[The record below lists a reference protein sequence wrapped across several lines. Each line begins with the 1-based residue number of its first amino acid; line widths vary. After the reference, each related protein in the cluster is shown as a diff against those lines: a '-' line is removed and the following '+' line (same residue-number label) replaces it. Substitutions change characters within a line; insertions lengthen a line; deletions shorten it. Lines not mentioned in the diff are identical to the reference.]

1 MTNNTSMCIFKS
13 QLIDKG
19 TNKVTKENV
28 VFDTTSSRYD
38 LAIKE
43 VEERVKLGWSVK
55 ASFMLGGG
63 YLRVDYVRADP
74 NRYKDVGKTNE
85 SKVDAEIV
93 NTGSVVVGAT
103 EADSESSGY
112 GGMDSVGCEESVEV
126 ATQEVVATAAPIELA
141 EVKEVDVK
149 ETPVKPA
156 RKSIAATKKSEVKD
170 A

>member
-1 MTNNTSMCIFKS
+1 MCIFKS

-74 NRYKDVGKTNE
+74 NRYKDVDKTND
-85 SKVDAEIV
+85 SVVVDAEPV
-93 NTGSVVVGAT
+93 LSGVGST
-103 EADSESSGY
+103 EAET
-112 GGMDSVGCEESVEV
+112 E
-126 ATQEVVATAAPIELA
+126 EVVATEG
-141 EVKEVDVK
+141 K
-149 ETPVKPA
+149 ETPVKEVAKPA
-156 RKSIAATKKSEVKD
+156 RKTTAKKTEVKND
-170 A
+170 G

>member
-1 MTNNTSMCIFKS
+1 MCIFKS

-74 NRYKDVGKTNE
+74 NRYKDVGKSSNTLDTNNSVE
-85 SKVDAEIV
+85 S
-93 NTGSVVVGAT
+93 
-103 EADSESSGY
+103 DSESSGY
-112 GGMDSVGCEESVEV
+112 GGLGSVGCEEAVEAPVAQVESVEV
-126 ATQEVVATAAPIELA
+126 
-141 EVKEVDVK
+141 KETPVK
-149 ETPVKPA
+149 ETPVKPT
-156 RKSIAATKKSEVKD
+156 RKTTATKKSEVKD

>member
-1 MTNNTSMCIFKS
+1 MFKNILTNTTSMCIFKS

-85 SKVDAEIV
+85 SKVDAEPV
-93 NTGSVVVGAT
+93 LSGVGST
-103 EADSESSGY
+103 EA
-112 GGMDSVGCEESVEV
+112 V
-126 ATQEVVATAAPIELA
+126 AEEVVEAPVA
-141 EVKEVDVK
+141 QVKEADVK
-149 ETPVKPA
+149 ETPVKPT
-156 RKSIAATKKSEVKD
+156 RKTTTTTKK

>member
-1 MTNNTSMCIFKS
+1 MCIFKS

-28 VFDTTSSRYD
+28 VFDTSASRYD

-63 YLRVDYVRADP
+63 YLRVDYVRADH
-74 NRYKDVGKTNE
+74 NRYKDVGKTNDFN
-85 SKVDAEIV
+85 VDAEPV
-93 NTGSVVVGAT
+93 LSGVGSTDVVTDEVTVAT
-103 EADSESSGY
+103 E
-112 GGMDSVGCEESVEV
+112 EV
-126 ATQEVVATAAPIELA
+126 AIAPKPV
-141 EVKEVDVK
+141 EVKEADVK
-149 ETPVKPA
+149 ETPVKETPVKETPA
-156 RKSIAATKKSEVKD
+156 KQTRKTTAKKSEVKD

>member
-1 MTNNTSMCIFKS
+1 MTNNTSMCIFKYQS
-13 QLIDKG
+13 IDKG

-74 NRYKDVGKTNE
+74 NRYKDVGKTND
-85 SKVDAEIV
+85 SKVDVKPAL
-93 NTGSVVVGAT
+93 S
-103 EADSESSGY
+103 
-112 GGMDSVGCEESVEV
+112 SVGSTEV
-126 ATQEVVATAAPIELA
+126 VTEGVAVSAQEVVATVAQ
-141 EVKEVDVK
+141 VKEVDVK
-149 ETPVKPA
+149 PTRKTTP
-156 RKSIAATKKSEVKD
+156 TKKSEVKD
-170 A
+170 D

>member
-1 MTNNTSMCIFKS
+1 MCIFKS
-13 QLIDKG
+13 KLIDKG

-74 NRYKDVGKTNE
+74 NRYKDVGKTND
-85 SKVDAEIV
+85 SKVDAEQV
-93 NTGSVVVGAT
+93 LSGVGST
-103 EADSESSGY
+103 
-112 GGMDSVGCEESVEV
+112 
-126 ATQEVVATAAPIELA
+126 EVVQEAVTTVV
-141 EVKEVDVK
+141 EVKEADVK
-149 ETPVKPA
+149 ETPVKPT
-156 RKSIAATKKSEVKD
+156 RKTTTPTKKSEVKD

>member
-1 MTNNTSMCIFKS
+1 MCIFKS

-74 NRYKDVGKTNE
+74 NRYKDVGKTNNSVE
-85 SKVDAEIV
+85 S
-93 NTGSVVVGAT
+93 
-103 EADSESSGY
+103 DSESSGY
-112 GGMDSVGCEESVEV
+112 GGMGSVGCDETVEV
-126 ATQEVVATAAPIELA
+126 STPTETPQEAVEAPVAQ
-141 EVKEVDVK
+141 VKEAEEDVK
-149 ETPVKPA
+149 ETPVKPT
-156 RKSIAATKKSEVKD
+156 RKTTAKK
-170 A
+170 AQ

>member
-1 MTNNTSMCIFKS
+1 MCIFKS

-28 VFDTTSSRYD
+28 QENKNVQFDTTSSRYD

-74 NRYKDVGKTNE
+74 NRYKDVGKSSE

-103 EADSESSGY
+103 EDKENTS
-112 GGMDSVGCEESVEV
+112 
-126 ATQEVVATAAPIELA
+126 TQVTTKTTRKTTA
-141 EVKEVDVK
+141 
-149 ETPVKPA
+149 
-156 RKSIAATKKSEVKD
+156 KKSEVKD

>member
-1 MTNNTSMCIFKS
+1 MCIFKS

-28 VFDTTSSRYD
+28 IFDTTSSRYD

-74 NRYKDVGKTNE
+74 NRYKDVGKSSNTLDTNE
-85 SKVDAEIV
+85 SV
-93 NTGSVVVGAT
+93 S
-103 EADSESSGY
+103 ADSKSSGY
-112 GGMDSVGCEESVEV
+112 GGLGSVGCEETPQETVEAVVAPVESVEV
-126 ATQEVVATAAPIELA
+126 
-141 EVKEVDVK
+141 K
-149 ETPVKPA
+149 ETTAKPT
-156 RKSIAATKKSEVKD
+156 RKTTATKK

>member
-103 EADSESSGY
+103 EAQEDASTQ
-112 GGMDSVGCEESVEV
+112 
-126 ATQEVVATAAPIELA
+126 ATT
-141 EVKEVDVK
+141 K
-149 ETPVKPA
+149 TT
-156 RKSIAATKKSEVKD
+156 RKSIAATKKSEVKND
-170 A
+170 G

>member
-1 MTNNTSMCIFKS
+1 MCIFKS

-28 VFDTTSSRYD
+28 VFDTSSSRFD

-74 NRYKDVGKTNE
+74 NRYKDVGKTN
-85 SKVDAEIV
+85 D
-93 NTGSVVVGAT
+93 SV

-112 GGMDSVGCEESVEV
+112 GGMGSVGCEETPQESVEAPV
-126 ATQEVVATAAPIELA
+126 A
-141 EVKEVDVK
+141 VKEVA
-149 ETPVKPA
+149 KPA
-156 RKSIAATKKSEVKD
+156 RKTTAKKSEVKD

>member
-1 MTNNTSMCIFKS
+1 MCIFKS

-28 VFDTTSSRYD
+28 VFDTTSSRFD

-63 YLRVDYVRADP
+63 YLRVDYVRADH

-85 SKVDAEIV
+85 SKVDAEPV
-93 NTGSVVVGAT
+93 LSGVGST
-103 EADSESSGY
+103 
-112 GGMDSVGCEESVEV
+112 EV
-126 ATQEVVATAAPIELA
+126 ATEKVVEST
-141 EVKEVDVK
+141 EVKEVA
-149 ETPVKPA
+149 KPKPT
-156 RKSIAATKKSEVKD
+156 RKTTATKKVEDKPD
-170 A
+170 E

>member
-1 MTNNTSMCIFKS
+1 M
-13 QLIDKG
+13 
-19 TNKVTKENV
+19 TKENV
-28 VFDTTSSRYD
+28 VFDTSASRYD

-85 SKVDAEIV
+85 SKVDAEPALSGV
-93 NTGSVVVGAT
+93 GST
-103 EADSESSGY
+103 
-112 GGMDSVGCEESVEV
+112 EV
-126 ATQEVVATAAPIELA
+126 AVGTSEVVTEEFVATDVKETSA
-141 EVKEVDVK
+141 EVKEV
-149 ETPVKPA
+149 VKPT
-156 RKSIAATKKSEVKD
+156 RKTTATKKSEVKD

>member
-1 MTNNTSMCIFKS
+1 MCIFKS

-74 NRYKDVGKTNE
+74 NRYKDVGKTND
-85 SKVDAEIV
+85 SKVDAEPAL
-93 NTGSVVVGAT
+93 S
-103 EADSESSGY
+103 
-112 GGMDSVGCEESVEV
+112 SVGS
-126 ATQEVVATAAPIELA
+126 TEVVTE
-141 EVKEVDVK
+141 EVKEVAK
-149 ETPVKPA
+149 PTRKTTP
-156 RKSIAATKKSEVKD
+156 TKKSEVKD

>member
-1 MTNNTSMCIFKS
+1 MCIFKYQS
-13 QLIDKG
+13 IDKG

-38 LAIKE
+38 LAIKD

-85 SKVDAEIV
+85 SKVDAEPALSGV
-93 NTGSVVVGAT
+93 GST
-103 EADSESSGY
+103 
-112 GGMDSVGCEESVEV
+112 EV
-126 ATQEVVATAAPIELA
+126 ATEVTTEDVVETPVAQ
-141 EVKEVDVK
+141 VKEVDVK
-149 ETPVKPA
+149 EVVKP
-156 RKSIAATKKSEVKD
+156 KSTHKTTSTKKS
-170 A
+170 

>member
-1 MTNNTSMCIFKS
+1 MCIFKS

-74 NRYKDVGKTNE
+74 NRYKDVGKTNN
-85 SKVDAEIV
+85 SLDTDIK
-93 NTGSVVVGAT
+93 
-103 EADSESSGY
+103 SSGY
-112 GGMDSVGCEESVEV
+112 GGLGSVGCEETAEV
-126 ATQEVVATAAPIELA
+126 AQEVVAT
-141 EVKEVDVK
+141 EVKEAHVK
-149 ETPVKPA
+149 APVEAVEQKPKTT
-156 RKSIAATKKSEVKD
+156 RKTTTTAKKG
-170 A
+170 

>member
-1 MTNNTSMCIFKS
+1 MCIFKS

-63 YLRVDYVRADP
+63 YIRVDYVRADP
-74 NRYKDVGKTNE
+74 NRYKDVGKTN
-85 SKVDAEIV
+85 D
-93 NTGSVVVGAT
+93 SV

-112 GGMDSVGCEESVEV
+112 GGLGSVGCEEAVESPVAQVESVEV
-126 ATQEVVATAAPIELA
+126 
-141 EVKEVDVK
+141 KESDVK
-149 ETPVKPA
+149 ETPVKPT
-156 RKSIAATKKSEVKD
+156 RKTTAKKVEDKSDE
-170 A
+170 

>member
-1 MTNNTSMCIFKS
+1 MCIFKS

-28 VFDTTSSRYD
+28 VFDTSASRYD

-63 YLRVDYVRADP
+63 YIRVDYVRADP

-85 SKVDAEIV
+85 SVD
-93 NTGSVVVGAT
+93 T
-103 EADSESSGY
+103 DSKSSGY
-112 GGMDSVGCEESVEV
+112 GGSGSVGCEEIVESLQEAV
-126 ATQEVVATAAPIELA
+126 ATE
-141 EVKEVDVK
+141 VK
-149 ETPVKPA
+149 ETPVKEVAKPA
-156 RKSIAATKKSEVKD
+156 RKTTAKK

>member
-1 MTNNTSMCIFKS
+1 MCIFKS

-74 NRYKDVGKTNE
+74 NRYKDVGKTSN
-85 SKVDAEIV
+85 
-93 NTGSVVVGAT
+93 SV

-112 GGMDSVGCEESVEV
+112 GGLGSVGCEESVEV
-126 ATQEVVATAAPIELA
+126 PTQEVVDSV
-141 EVKEVDVK
+141 EVKEEGVK
-149 ETPVKPA
+149 ETPVKPT
-156 RKSIAATKKSEVKD
+156 RKTTTTKK

>member
-74 NRYKDVGKTNE
+74 NRYKDVGKTSNSVE
-85 SKVDAEIV
+85 SD
-93 NTGSVVVGAT
+93 TQ
-103 EADSESSGY
+103 SSGY
-112 GGMDSVGCEESVEV
+112 GGMGSVGCKETQQETVATVAPVESVEV
-126 ATQEVVATAAPIELA
+126 
-141 EVKEVDVK
+141 K
-149 ETPVKPA
+149 ETSAKPA
-156 RKSIAATKKSEVKD
+156 RKTATTTKKSEVKD

>member
-1 MTNNTSMCIFKS
+1 MCIFKS

-74 NRYKDVGKTNE
+74 NRYKDVGKTSE
-85 SKVDAEIV
+85 SVE
-93 NTGSVVVGAT
+93 S
-103 EADSESSGY
+103 DSQSSGY
-112 GGMDSVGCEESVEV
+112 GGLGSVGCEQTPQETVEEATEV
-126 ATQEVVATAAPIELA
+126 ATPVDAVA
-141 EVKEVDVK
+141 EVKEVA
-149 ETPVKPA
+149 KPA
-156 RKSIAATKKSEVKD
+156 RKTTAKKSEVKD

>member
-1 MTNNTSMCIFKS
+1 MCIFKS

-19 TNKVTKENV
+19 TSKVTKENV
-28 VFDTTSSRYD
+28 VFDTSAARYD

-63 YLRVDYVRADP
+63 YIRVDYVRADP

-85 SKVDAEIV
+85 SKEDAEPALSGV
-93 NTGSVVVGAT
+93 GSTDVAVETT
-103 EADSESSGY
+103 EVKAE
-112 GGMDSVGCEESVEV
+112 
-126 ATQEVVATAAPIELA
+126 EVVEQKPKTTRKTTA
-141 EVKEVDVK
+141 
-149 ETPVKPA
+149 
-156 RKSIAATKKSEVKD
+156 KKSEVKD

>member
-19 TNKVTKENV
+19 TNKVANENV

-74 NRYKDVGKTNE
+74 NRYKDVGKTND
-85 SKVDAEIV
+85 SKVDAEPV
-93 NTGSVVVGAT
+93 LSGVGNTEVET
-103 EADSESSGY
+103 E
-112 GGMDSVGCEESVEV
+112 
-126 ATQEVVATAAPIELA
+126 EVVEASVAQVESA
-141 EVKEVDVK
+141 EVKEVA
-149 ETPVKPA
+149 KPKPT
-156 RKSIAATKKSEVKD
+156 RKTTNTNKVEDKPNE
-170 A
+170 

>member
-1 MTNNTSMCIFKS
+1 MCIFKS

-55 ASFMLGGG
+55 ASFLLGGG

-74 NRYKDVGKTNE
+74 NRYKDVGKTNDSVE
-85 SKVDAEIV
+85 S
-93 NTGSVVVGAT
+93 
-103 EADSESSGY
+103 DSESSGY
-112 GGMDSVGCEESVEV
+112 GGLGSVGCEESVEEATEV
-126 ATQEVVATAAPIELA
+126 ATPVDAVA
-141 EVKEVDVK
+141 EVKEVA
-149 ETPVKPA
+149 KPA
-156 RKSIAATKKSEVKD
+156 RKTTAKKSEVKD

>member
-1 MTNNTSMCIFKS
+1 MCIFKS

-74 NRYKDVGKTNE
+74 NRYKDVGKTNS
-85 SKVDAEIV
+85 SKVDAEPALSGV
-93 NTGSVVVGAT
+93 GSTELAT
-103 EADSESSGY
+103 E
-112 GGMDSVGCEESVEV
+112 
-126 ATQEVVATAAPIELA
+126 EVVESA
-141 EVKEVDVK
+141 EVQTKDADVK
-149 ETPVKPA
+149 ETPVKPS
-156 RKSIAATKKSEVKD
+156 RKTTATKK

>member
-1 MTNNTSMCIFKS
+1 MTNTTAICIFKS

-19 TNKVTKENV
+19 TNKVAKENV

-85 SKVDAEIV
+85 SKVDAEPV
-93 NTGSVVVGAT
+93 LSGVGST
-103 EADSESSGY
+103 EA
-112 GGMDSVGCEESVEV
+112 V
-126 ATQEVVATAAPIELA
+126 AEEVVEAPVA
-141 EVKEVDVK
+141 QVKEADVK
-149 ETPVKPA
+149 ETPVKPT
-156 RKSIAATKKSEVKD
+156 RKTTTATKK

>member
-1 MTNNTSMCIFKS
+1 MCIFKS

-28 VFDTTSSRYD
+28 QENKNVQFDTTSSRYD

-74 NRYKDVGKTNE
+74 NRYKDVGKSSNTLDTN
-85 SKVDAEIV
+85 D
-93 NTGSVVVGAT
+93 SV
-103 EADSESSGY
+103 EADNESSGY
-112 GGMDSVGCEESVEV
+112 GGMGSVGCEESADVSTSTE
-126 ATQEVVATAAPIELA
+126 TPQEVVEAVVQ
-141 EVKEVDVK
+141 VKDADVK
-149 ETPVKPA
+149 ETPVKPT
-156 RKSIAATKKSEVKD
+156 RKTANTKK

>member
-1 MTNNTSMCIFKS
+1 MCIFKS

-74 NRYKDVGKTNE
+74 NRYKDVGKSSNTLDINE
-85 SKVDAEIV
+85 SKD
-93 NTGSVVVGAT
+93 T
-103 EADSESSGY
+103 DSESSGY
-112 GGMDSVGCEESVEV
+112 GGLGSVGCEETSQETVEV
-126 ATQEVVATAAPIELA
+126 TTST
-141 EVKEVDVK
+141 
-149 ETPVKPA
+149 ETPQGAVEAQLEAEKVVVEQKPKPT
-156 RKSIAATKKSEVKD
+156 RKPTTAKK
-170 A
+170 AQ

>member
-1 MTNNTSMCIFKS
+1 MTNTTSMCIFKS

-55 ASFMLGGG
+55 ASFLLGGG
-63 YLRVDYVRADP
+63 YIRVDYVRADP

-85 SKVDAEIV
+85 SRVDAEPV
-93 NTGSVVVGAT
+93 L
-103 EADSESSGY
+103 SGI
-112 GGMDSVGCEESVEV
+112 GSVGCEETVETV
-126 ATQEVVATAAPIELA
+126 APVESAQEVVEQ
-141 EVKEVDVK
+141 
-149 ETPVKPA
+149 KPKPT
-156 RKSIAATKKSEVKD
+156 RKTTATKK

>member
-1 MTNNTSMCIFKS
+1 MCIFKS

-74 NRYKDVGKTNE
+74 NRYKDVGKSNE
-85 SKVDAEIV
+85 SVE
-93 NTGSVVVGAT
+93 S
-103 EADSESSGY
+103 ESESSGY
-112 GGMDSVGCEESVEV
+112 GGIGSVGCEETVESVR
-126 ATQEVVATAAPIELA
+126 
-141 EVKEVDVK
+141 VKEADVK
-149 ETPVKPA
+149 ETTVKETTVKPA
-156 RKSIAATKKSEVKD
+156 RKTNTPTKKAEDKSDE
-170 A
+170 

>member
-1 MTNNTSMCIFKS
+1 MTNTTAICIFKS

-74 NRYKDVGKTNE
+74 NRYKDVGKTNN
-85 SKVDAEIV
+85 SKVDAEPTLSGV
-93 NTGSVVVGAT
+93 GST
-103 EADSESSGY
+103 ELAIE
-112 GGMDSVGCEESVEV
+112 
-126 ATQEVVATAAPIELA
+126 EVVATE
-141 EVKEVDVK
+141 VK
-149 ETPVKPA
+149 ETPVKEVAKPT
-156 RKSIAATKKSEVKD
+156 RKTTATKKVEDKSDE
-170 A
+170 

>member
-1 MTNNTSMCIFKS
+1 MTSTTSMCIFKS

-28 VFDTTSSRYD
+28 VFDTSASRYD

-85 SKVDAEIV
+85 SKVDAEPALSGV
-93 NTGSVVVGAT
+93 GST
-103 EADSESSGY
+103 E
-112 GGMDSVGCEESVEV
+112 VETV
-126 ATQEVVATAAPIELA
+126 DTVEAVQEVVQVQEVVEQKPKPTRKTATTA
-141 EVKEVDVK
+141 
-149 ETPVKPA
+149 
-156 RKSIAATKKSEVKD
+156 KKS
-170 A
+170 